1 LRAEPLQKAIST
13 AIRAGYQVDKET
25 FDFIKGLPEGTDLE
39 RLVANVI
46 GQMEGLARKSI
57 LIDFSLVRN
66 EAEKFARK
74 SKEEEGAKGSETSL
88 ARVSR
93 KSHFSPYAKDVSAD
107 LKVVEDP
114 GAEVRAEGT
123 LEDYI
128 GYFQDRF
135 KRMSKLLRQR
145 LDVKDAAGVSEA
157 VRAPNNSKL
166 KIICMIVDKRETRS
180 GLFLTVEDLEET
192 VIVYVPFEKGSSVVE
207 KARSVLLDQVVCI
220 SVVRGRNKL
229 LIADDF
235 VFPDLPNRRPNRAPM
250 PVYAALI
257 SDLHV
262 GSKMFMEE
270 EFQRFTRW
278 LDRGFGDDR
287 AKMVA
292 SHVKYVVI
300 AGDVVDGVGIYPQQM
315 DELSI
320 KDIYGQYEAAARLLE
335 NIPDYVEVIIIPGN
349 HDASRRALPQPA
361 IQEKYAERLYEARK
375 IYWLGDPCII
385 SLHGVNVLLYHGR
398 SLDDVISLVPGMRF
412 QEPSKGMKLL
422 LQCRHLAPVYG
433 QRTPIAPERRDPL
446 VIEDAPD
453 VFHAGHVHVMEYD
466 GYRGSIVVNSGAWQR
481 QTEYQKE
488 MGHVPNPGIVPIL
501 NLHTLEIAP
510 MDFTTR
516 SE

>member
-1 LRAEPLQKAIST
+1 LKEEPLQKAIST
-13 AIRAGYQVDKET
+13 AMKAGYQVDKET
-25 FDFIKGLPEGTDLE
+25 FDFIKGLPEEIDLE
-39 RLVANVI
+39 QLVANVV
-46 GQMEGLARKSI
+46 GRMESLARKSI
-57 LIDFSLVRN
+57 VIDFTLVRN
-66 EAEKFARK
+66 EAGKFAGR
-74 SKEEEGAKGSETSL
+74 SKEEERARPRETS
-88 ARVSR
+88 AGWSK
-93 KSHFSPYAKDVSAD
+93 KSHFRPYAKDVSAD

-123 LEDYI
+123 LKDYV

-135 KRMSKLLRQR
+135 KRISKLLRQR
-145 LDVKDAAGVSEA
+145 LDVKDAVGISEA
-157 VRAPNNSKL
+157 MRAPDNSKF
-166 KIICMIVDKRETRS
+166 KIICMIIDKRES
-180 GLFLTVEDLEET
+180 KGGLFLTVEDLEGTAT
-192 VIVYVPFEKGSSVVE
+192 VYAPLEKRSSAVE
-207 KARSVLLDQVVCI
+207 KARSLLLDQVVCI
-220 SVVRGRNKL
+220 NVVRGRNKL

-235 VFPDLPNRRPNRAPM
+235 VLPELPNRRPNRAPI

-262 GSKMFMEE
+262 GSKMFMEK
-270 EFQRFTRW
+270 EFERFTCW
-278 LDRGFGDDR
+278 LGGGFGDDR
-287 AKMVA
+287 VKMVA

-300 AGDVVDGVGIYPQQM
+300 AGDVVDGVGIYPQQI

-320 KDIYGQYEAAARLLE
+320 KDVYGQYEAAAKLLE
-335 NIPDYVEVIIIPGN
+335 NIPDHVKVIIIPGN

-361 IQEKYAERLYEARK
+361 IQEKYAEPLYEARE
-375 IYWLGDPCII
+375 ICCLGDPCVI

-398 SLDDVISLVPGMRF
+398 SLDDVISLVPGMKF
-412 QEPSKGMKLL
+412 QEPSKAMKLL

-466 GYRGSIVVNSGAWQR
+466 AYRGSIVVNSGAWQR

-510 MDFTTR
+510 MDFTIR
-516 SE
+516 SD